1 MKVIML
7 VDEEP
12 FGKRGEVK
20 EVRNGL
26 ARNYLLPKRLAIE
39 ATPGNIKNWELQ
51 KRASMTREAR
61 IKEEAQNLAT
71 KLEGIIL
78 TIPVKAG
85 GEEKIFGSVT
95 SQEISKYISE
105 KGFNISKKDIIL
117 DNPIKSLGTF
127 DVKIK
132 LHREVSAFI
141 KVNVVNEDQIE

>member
-85 GEEKIFGSVT
+85 GEEKILAAPFFSPD
-95 SQEISKYISE
+95 SSKVLYGAR
-105 KGFNISKKDIIL
+105 KG
-117 DNPIKSLGTF
+117 
-127 DVKIK
+127 
-132 LHREVSAFI
+132 
-141 KVNVVNEDQIE
+141 NELWWIADTVPN